1 MARAFLLFAVASGCL
16 AVYYCCV
23 LQRTIGKLYSAQM
36 IRDWLSLPPGDRQ
49 DDRSTPG
56 PSLAAIF
63 ITSAPFNM
71 MKASIFAFLLGLA
84 IYQGFTWT
92 RALDTST
99 GRGNSR
105 DVFITFIIGTGACV
119 LFYLLTFSLKT
130 LENFLRIGRSQE
142 DGTSPIPLNDMRHEV
157 DEAVVIGGLSAAIE
171 AAALA
176 HIRCAEADQRVALE
190 YSRASDA
197 RRNSQ
202 TRID

>member
-36 IRDWLSLPPGDRQ
+36 IRDWLSLPPAEGR
-49 DDRSTPG
+49 DDRPTPG
-56 PSLAAIF
+56 PSLAAIL

-92 RALDTST
+92 RALDPSA
-99 GRGNSR
+99 GRGDSR
-105 DVFITFIIGTGACV
+105 NVFITFIIGTGACV

-130 LENFLRIGRSQE
+130 VENLLGIGRRQE
-142 DGTSPIPLNDMRHEV
+142 NGTTRIPLGDMAHQV
-157 DEAVVIGGLSAAIE
+157 DEVVVRGGLSAALE

-190 YSRASDA
+190 YSRAPDA
-197 RRNSQ
+197 RRNGQ
-202 TRID
+202 TRMN

>member
-23 LQRTIGKLYSAQM
+23 LQRTIGRLYSAQM
-36 IRDWLSLPPGDRQ
+36 IRDWLSLPPREGQ
-49 DDRSTPG
+49 DDRTTPG
-56 PSLAAIF
+56 PSLAAIL

-92 RALDTST
+92 RALDTMA
-99 GRGNSR
+99 GRGDSQN
-105 DVFITFIIGTGACV
+105 VFITFIIGTGACV

-130 LENFLRIGRSQE
+130 LENLLRIGRSRR
-142 DGTSPIPLNDMRHEV
+142 DGITRIHLSNMGHQV
-157 DEAVVIGGLSAAIE
+157 DEVVVRGGLSAALE

-190 YSRASDA
+190 YSRAPDT
-197 RRNSQ
+197 RRNNR

>member
-1 MARAFLLFAVASGCL
+1 
-16 AVYYCCV
+16 
-23 LQRTIGKLYSAQM
+23 M
-36 IRDWLSLPPGDRQ
+36 IRDWLSLPPEEVQ
-49 DDRSTPG
+49 DDRTTPG
-56 PSLAAIF
+56 PSLAAII

-92 RALDTST
+92 RALDTMA
-99 GRGNSR
+99 GRGDSR

-119 LFYLLTFSLKT
+119 LFYLLTFSLKFV
-130 LENFLRIGRSQE
+130 ENLLGIGRSRGNRTNQ
-142 DGTSPIPLNDMRHEV
+142 IPLGDMRHQA
-157 DEAVVIGGLSAAIE
+157 DEAVVMGGLSAAIE

-190 YSRASDA
+190 YSRAADA
-197 RRNSQ
+197 RRNRQ